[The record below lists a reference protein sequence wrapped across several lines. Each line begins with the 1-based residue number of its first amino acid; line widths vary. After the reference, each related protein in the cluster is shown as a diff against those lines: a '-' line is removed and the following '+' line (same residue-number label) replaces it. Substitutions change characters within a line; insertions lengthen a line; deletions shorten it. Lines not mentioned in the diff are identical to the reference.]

1 MSSII
6 TRVTAGGG
14 ATVKNS
20 PLSNAEIDTNFI
32 NLNVDK
38 VENSD
43 SVSTKSAN
51 KVVRRDANG
60 GFAAG
65 DITVD
70 TITTGSVTYPT
81 TEASQAHM
89 EAGTDTT
96 TRYMSPANV
105 KQAID
110 TIALQTIGAISKDL
124 NGFETRSNS
133 TLTFNES
140 TRTLTLTPVGTC
152 VVWHRGKKITISSN
166 LTFTF
171 SNTSFNSYIKLDPVS
186 VSLVSATNLDIQG
199 GDIPVAYIYWD
210 SVNGKAVVC
219 GDERHSASR
228 DTQWHHSKHSEA
240 GAVWKSG
247 GELTYSINSPSVVT
261 IGLASPL
268 VLADE
273 DIEHSITHNSSP
285 SGYYQQDITGTAK
298 IPVVYLEGT
307 EYAQLTAGDLPWL
320 AGSNTARYNPIS
332 GAVGSLSDAGE
343 GKYIS
348 YWIVATND
356 MAFPVKAFMGRQS
369 HNTIIAALEETVE
382 EYGLPF
388 VEFAPLYQVILQ
400 TSATYVANPSKV
412 KLVSVREIT
421 SHQSVARNFTGLNH
435 SGFSNLTKDDHLQ
448 YMHVD
453 NDRNVTANHSYSG
466 TQSFN
471 GSVRTPTKPV
481 INNDVVNKRY
491 ADQQAL
497 ILSLFT

>member
-6 TRVTAGGG
+6 TRVTSGGG

-65 DITVD
+65 NITVD
-70 TITTGSVTYPT
+70 TVTTGSVTYPT
-81 TEASQAHM
+81 TEATQAHM

-96 TRYMSPANV
+96 TRFMTPANV

-124 NGFETRSNS
+124 NGFESRANS
-133 TLTFNES
+133 TLTFNKT

-152 VVWHRGKKITISSN
+152 IVWYRGKKLTISSN

-171 SNTSFNSYIKLDPVS
+171 SNTAFNSYIKLDPVT
-186 VSLVSATNLDIQG
+186 VTLVSSTTLDVQG

-210 SVNGKAVVC
+210 PANSKAVVC
-219 GDERHSASR
+219 GDERHAASR

-247 GELTYSINSPSVVT
+247 GELTYSINNPSVVT
-261 IGLASPL
+261 IGLSSPL
-268 VLADE
+268 ILADE

-285 SGYYQQDITGTAK
+285 SGYYQQIMSGTAQ
-298 IPVVYLEGT
+298 IPVVYLNGT
-307 EYAQLTAGDLPWL
+307 DYAQLTESTLPWL
-320 AGSNTARYNPIS
+320 AGTNTARYNPIS
-332 GAVGSLSDAGE
+332 GAIGSLADAGE

-356 MAFPVKAFMGRQS
+356 MDLPIKAFMGRQS
-369 HNTIIAALEETVE
+369 HSTIMAAMEETVE

-400 TSATYVANPSKV
+400 TSATFTANASRV

-421 SHQSVARNFTGLNH
+421 SHQSVARNFSGLNH
-435 SGFSNLTKDDHLQ
+435 SGFSNLTQDDHLQ
-448 YMHVD
+448 YMHIN
-453 NDRNVTANHSYSG
+453 NDRNVTANHAYSG
-466 TQSFN
+466 TQTFN

-481 INNDVVNKRY
+481 INNDVSNKRY
-491 ADQQAL
+491 VDQQAL

>member
-6 TRVTAGGG
+6 TRVTSGGG

-43 SVSTKSAN
+43 SVSTKTAN
-51 KVVRRDANG
+51 KVVRRDTNG

-65 DITVD
+65 PITVD
-70 TITTGSVTYPT
+70 TVTTGSVTYPT
-81 TEASQAHM
+81 TEATQAHM

-96 TRYMSPANV
+96 TRYMTPANV

-124 NGFETRSNS
+124 NGFESRSNS
-133 TLTFNES
+133 TLSFNKL

-152 VVWHRGKKITISSN
+152 IVWYRGKKLTIASN

-171 SNTSFNSYIKLDPVS
+171 SNTSFNSYVKLDPVS
-186 VSLVSATNLDIQG
+186 LTLVSSNTLDIQG

-247 GELTYSINSPSVVT
+247 GELTYSINNTSVVT
-261 IGLASPL
+261 IGLSSPL

-285 SGYYQQDITGTAK
+285 SGYYQQIISGTAQ
-298 IPVVYLEGT
+298 IPVVYLNGT
-307 EYAQLTAGDLPWL
+307 DYVQLTESTLPWL
-320 AGSNTARYNPIS
+320 AGTSTARYNPIS
-332 GAVGSLSDAGE
+332 GAIGSLSDAGE

-356 MAFPVKAFMGRQS
+356 MDLPIKAFMGRQAHS
-369 HNTIIAALEETVE
+369 TIMAAMDETVE

-400 TSATYVANPSKV
+400 TSATFTANASRV

-421 SHQSVARNFTGLNH
+421 SHQSVARNFTGLSH
-435 SGFSNLTKDDHLQ
+435 SGLSSLTQDDHLQ
-448 YMHVD
+448 YMHIN
-453 NDRNVTANHSYSG
+453 NDRNVTANNAYTG
-466 TQSFN
+466 TQTFN

-481 INNDVVNKRY
+481 INNDVSNKRY
-491 ADQQAL
+491 VDQQAL